1 MKRRTLAIAN
11 PRSAGGATG
20 RRWRSVEALLRAA
33 LGGIEV
39 ELTHAPRDAE
49 RLAREAVRA
58 GYERIVVAGGD
69 GTLSEVAT
77 GLLSAGLG
85 HDAEIGILPLA
96 SGGDLARTLGIPRSL
111 PAAIALLR
119 DGVGR
124 RIDAGLARYADADGS
139 QCSRYFLNAASAG
152 VSGLVM
158 RFVNRSRKPLGSR
171 AAFLLGS
178 LRGLA
183 AWRRSAARLR
193 VDGELL
199 CEGDLVLAAAS
210 NGCYFGGGMR
220 AAPGARLDDGLFDV
234 QWIGDLSRAQL
245 LARLPRLYRGTHL
258 GVAGVRCARGRVVE
272 LEMLAPGSAAEAIP
286 IEVDGEQLGAL
297 PARFELLPGAV
308 SVVAGPA

>member
-1 MKRRTLAIAN
+1 MKRRTLVIAN

-111 PAAIALLR
+111 PAAIALL
-119 DGVGR
+119 
-124 RIDAGLARYADADGS
+124 ARTASAAAS
-139 QCSRYFLNAASAG
+139 TPASRATRTRTARECSRYFVNAASAG

-158 RFVNRSRKPLGSR
+158 RS
-171 AAFLLGS
+171 
-178 LRGLA
+178 
-183 AWRRSAARLR
+183 
-193 VDGELL
+193 
-199 CEGDLVLAAAS
+199 
-210 NGCYFGGGMR
+210 
-220 AAPGARLDDGLFDV
+220 
-234 QWIGDLSRAQL
+234 
-245 LARLPRLYRGTHL
+245 
-258 GVAGVRCARGRVVE
+258 
-272 LEMLAPGSAAEAIP
+272 
-286 IEVDGEQLGAL
+286 
-297 PARFELLPGAV
+297 
-308 SVVAGPA
+308 